1 MKQHFK
7 INGKRG
13 DVKHNVKLLLQ
24 SDPSL
29 RDNLLRTTCN
39 YWYHID
45 GPKNKIDFDN
55 LNAKQFFGL
64 YAKGTFEHQASIARQ
79 WQKVQEE
86 NPELRGDEW
95 LSRQKH
101 TRTVK
106 KDLGYGQK

>member
-13 DVKHNVKLLLQ
+13 DVKHNVKVLLEQ
-24 SDPSL
+24 DPSL

-45 GPKNKIDFDN
+45 APKNKIDFES
-55 LNAKQFFGL
+55 LSAKQFFSL
-64 YAKGTFEHQASIARQ
+64 YSKGTFEHQASIARQ

-86 NPELRGDEW
+86 NPHLRGDEW
-95 LSRQKH
+95 VSRQKH

-106 KDLGYGQK
+106 KDLGYSQK